1 MASNKRK
8 FEYTKEVMRTVNRK
22 EIYKQ
27 YKHYSYISP
36 LVFSIRLSY
45 NLPVYLV
52 LLCNC
57 SVLSVVSLK
66 NENYKKKQKKIN
78 KIQWP
83 KEKGQANDL
92 QKHYTEN

>member
-1 MASNKRK
+1 M
-8 FEYTKEVMRTVNRK
+8 
-22 EIYKQ
+22 
-27 YKHYSYISP
+27 
-36 LVFSIRLSY
+36 
-45 NLPVYLV
+45 
-52 LLCNC
+52 LCNC